1 MIAAIYAKKS
11 TDQSNV
17 ADEAKSVS
25 RQVENARAYAVK
37 KGWTID
43 DRFIFVDDGIS
54 GAEFENRPG
63 FVRLMASLGTFP
75 ARDRIGQWLTAGVI
89 EHGWFTPTREG
100 TPQGGVAS
108 PLMMNVHAMM
118 YGSTRLGRSQ

>member
-1 MIAAIYAKKS
+1 MIAAIYARKS

-43 DRFIFVDDGIS
+43 DRFIFVDD
-54 GAEFENRPG
+54 AEEVLRHA
-63 FVRLMASLGTFP
+63 LTP
-75 ARDRIGQWLTAGVI
+75 AVTEARRV
-89 EHGWFTPTREG
+89 
-100 TPQGGVAS
+100 
-108 PLMMNVHAMM
+108 
-118 YGSTRLGRSQ
+118 